1 MSVNRLGTS
10 MDNIDLEVL
19 QIAARWIREGHRTV
33 LATVVQTW
41 GSAPRPVGSIAAIR
55 DDGHLAGS
63 VSGGCIED
71 DLIRLASERALP
83 IDRPQVTTYGVSAD
97 EAQRFGLP
105 CGGTLRLVLEPL
117 GDASALP
124 ALLDAIGSAHLV
136 NRELNL
142 QTGETRLLPGN
153 ASGFV
158 FDEQKLVTVHG
169 SSYRLLIIGAGHMSQ
184 HLAAMA
190 TPLGYRVIVCDPR
203 EEYTAQWSVPGVTLS
218 AEMPDDVVLS
228 MGVDRRTAIVAL
240 THDPKLD
247 DLALIDA
254 LQSDAFYVGAIGSRA
269 NREKR
274 CERLKMFD
282 LSDAQLARMR
292 CPVGL
297 YLGAKTPAEI
307 AVSILA
313 EMTAA
318 RYDVPVIQGHAMRS
332 RHAER
337 LSLRHYT
344 AANPY

>member
-1 MSVNRLGTS
+1 

-19 QIAARWIREGHRTV
+19 ETAERWVRDGHRTV

-41 GSAPRPVGSIAAIR
+41 GSAPRPVGSIAAVR
-55 DDGHLAGS
+55 GDGHLAGS

-71 DLIRLASERALP
+71 DLMRLAVEQTLP
-83 IDRPQVTTYGVSAD
+83 TDRPQIKTYGVSAD

-117 GDASALP
+117 GEASGLA
-124 ALLDAIGSAHLV
+124 ALLTAIKSAHLV

-142 QTGETRLLPGN
+142 QTGQARLLPGDP
-153 ASGFV
+153 AGFV

-169 SSYRLLIIGAGHMSQ
+169 SSYRLLIVGAGQMSQ

-190 TPLGYRVIVCDPR
+190 MPLGYRVTVCDPR
-203 EEYTAQWSVPGVTLS
+203 EEYTAEWSVPGATLS
-218 AEMPDDVVLS
+218 AEMPDDLVLS

-254 LQSDAFYVGAIGSRA
+254 LQSEAFYVGAIGSRA

-297 YLGAKTPAEI
+297 FLGAKTPAEI

-313 EMTAA
+313 EMTAV
-318 RYDVPVIQGHAMRS
+318 RYGVPVIQSHAMRS
-332 RHAER
+332 RHAE
-337 LSLRHYT
+337 SIALRHYT
-344 AANPY
+344 ADNPY